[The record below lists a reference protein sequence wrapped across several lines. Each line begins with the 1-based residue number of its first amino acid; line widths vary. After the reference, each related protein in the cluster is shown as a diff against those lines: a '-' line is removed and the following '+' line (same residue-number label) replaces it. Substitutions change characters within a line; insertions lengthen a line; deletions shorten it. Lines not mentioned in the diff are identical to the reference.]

1 MLAASRLLK
10 PPKELILSGSL
21 VFFGFCSLFG
31 FCYPDYFVHSYA
43 NTKKNTVIS
52 DILVL
57 FFKNKKVDL
66 RKRSVLVEQQSFE

>member
-1 MLAASRLLK
+1 LFFIRILL
-10 PPKELILSGSL
+10 
-21 VFFGFCSLFG
+21 